1 MISYPKWKQVVVTEK
16 ELEVDSIER
25 NIREMLLYLVVLV
38 LIPASQ
44 GSTVIGNISTVVL
57 AGRISKFFI
66 FIFTIC

>member
-1 MISYPKWKQVVVTEK
+1 MISYPKWKQVAVTQK

-44 GSTVIGNISTVVL
+44 GSTVIGNISTEVL

-66 FIFTIC
+66 FTFTIC

>member
-1 MISYPKWKQVVVTEK
+1 MISYPKWKQVVVTQK

-44 GSTVIGNISTVVL
+44 GSTVIGNISTKVL

-66 FIFTIC
+66 FTFTIC